1 MKLKEKVN
9 IDFEEFFTTGKFDF
23 LTELSLSLHLGER
36 FLMNIFQADRKASS
50 SSMAAFI
57 IFKYNFDFIAK

>member
-1 MKLKEKVN
+1 MSLKEKELFSEVL
-9 IDFEEFFTTGKFDF
+9 I
-23 LTELSLSLHLGER
+23 TELSLSLHLGER